1 MNQPNT
7 FAERLTASETGLD
20 ASLWLPLLKLLAQ
33 GDPVDISTIAAATGR
48 SVEDVRGAL
57 ARVADIEYEDGRVI
71 GQGLTL
77 RPTPHRFEVNGEQLY
92 TWCALDTLI
101 FPALLGTSARVES
114 VTPGTGTAVQV
125 SVGPDGVTTVN
136 PSTAVVSLVNPEDMT
151 SVRSAF
157 CNQVHYFDSP
167 EAAQPWLDAHPDG
180 EIMPVADAYQLGVSM
195 AQTMLEKD
203 AKQHGEPFVMPL
215 TGGSCC

>member
-1 MNQPNT
+1 MNQNNT
-7 FAERLTASETGLD
+7 FAERLTSSETGLD

-33 GDPVDISTIAAATGR
+33 GDPVDIPTLADATGR

-57 ARVADIEYEDGRVI
+57 AAVPDIEYEDGRII

-114 VTPGTGTAVQV
+114 VTPGTGAPVQV

-167 EAAQPWLDAHPDG
+167 ESRATVARRPPGWRDHARRRRLSARCFHGPDDARKRR
-180 EIMPVADAYQLGVSM
+180 EA
-195 AQTMLEKD
+195 TR
-203 AKQHGEPFVMPL
+203 
-215 TGGSCC
+215 